1 MANSDFGDDSFPRLP
16 LPKAKRPV
24 APQASTPPLAIST
37 ATPSHGASQAP
48 QTQPIAAS
56 TESSNSESIGPYVL
70 IRRLGQGGMGVVY
83 LAQNSRLN
91 RPVAIKLLNEGN
103 FANSEL
109 QQRFEFEARVAA
121 NLQHENIVRVF
132 DFGNSQRGPFIAFEF
147 IQGQT
152 LADLIRGNPL
162 PPTEAA
168 KMLAQLARAVY
179 YAHQHQV
186 VHRDLKPANVLLDS
200 DKQPKITDFG
210 LARSTEH
217 DTGMTRTGEVMGTPA
232 YMSPEQATGAGNLI
246 GPATDIYS
254 IGAIL
259 FEALTGTPPFRGPDP
274 VAVVVAVVSTDPPS
288 LRQLDRTIPRDLE
301 TICLKCLEKLPSKRY
316 STALALAED
325 LDRYLHGLPILAKPA
340 SIFEKSWKLARR
352 YPSAAALI
360 VTAMLGMIA
369 FISYGQWKN
378 NQLSN
383 ALARSDSNFREALKA
398 AQRRIESVGQPA
410 EQTLEEELE
419 FLQTIRNR
427 PDAGIATRY
436 EMPIAASIAG
446 QILVKLGR
454 TQEALNS
461 LQEAETTLQRLV
473 QDDPRWN
480 DWYRSELASVFVTRA
495 QAEQSQ
501 GRLEDAEA
509 SLLRGLG
516 LFKQLAFKEPNNGDI
531 LREQAALLNNLGI
544 LASRSQRLTDA
555 IDFHR
560 QSLKIKQQLVDRNSG
575 NTKLRS
581 DLIVSLANLA
591 SNLLTLQELDE
602 AAQLLDNAQQNLE
615 QLPVAARA
623 SINTRLSEAGIHLS
637 QARIMLTRKQPDAM
651 KKYFATAIDVLRK
664 LAADYPEI
672 PAYQLSCADAEIEF
686 GRTLMS
692 SDEVPASADDLLTP
706 EAKSILSQAVQQF
719 QSAANRYARLT
730 QINPDDP
737 TYRRLFESIQPGID
751 ELQAAIKE

>member
-1 MANSDFGDDSFPRLP
+1 MANSEFGDDSFPQLP
-16 LPKAKRPV
+16 LPKAKGAV
-24 APQASTPPLAIST
+24 TSKASQPPCADAT
-37 ATPSHGASQAP
+37 AAATPETPTVTQTSATNEPHSSQ
-48 QTQPIAAS
+48 
-56 TESSNSESIGPYVL
+56 SIGPYVL
-70 IRRLGQGGMGVVY
+70 TRRLGQGGMGVVY
-83 LAQNSRLN
+83 LAQNRRLN
-91 RPVAIKLLNEGN
+91 RPVALKLLNEGN
-103 FANSEL
+103 FASPEL
-109 QQRFEFEARVAA
+109 LQRFEFEARVAA

-132 DFGNSQRGPFIAFEF
+132 DFGNSQRGPYIAFEF

-162 PPTEAA
+162 PPADAA
-168 KMLAQLARAVY
+168 KMLGQLARAVY
-179 YAHQHQV
+179 YAHQNQV

-232 YMSPEQATGAGNLI
+232 YMSPEQATGAGNLV
-246 GPATDIYS
+246 GPPTDIYS
-254 IGAIL
+254 LGAIL
-259 FEALTGTPPFRGPDP
+259 FETLTGTPPFRGPDP
-274 VAVVVAVVSTDPPS
+274 VAVVVAVVSMEPPA

-301 TICLKCLEKLPSKRY
+301 TICLKCLEKQPSKRY
-316 STALALAED
+316 SSAQALAED
-325 LDRYLHGLPILAKPA
+325 LDRYLRGQPILAKPA
-340 SIFEKSWKLARR
+340 SWFEKCWKLARR
-352 YPSAAALI
+352 YPSTAALI
-360 VTAMLGMIA
+360 ATAVLGLIA
-369 FISYGQWKN
+369 FVSYGQWKN
-378 NQLSN
+378 NQLST

-419 FLQTIRNR
+419 FLQTIRKR
-427 PDAGIATRY
+427 PDDGIATRY

-454 TQEALNS
+454 TQEALDS
-461 LQEAETTLQRLV
+461 LQEAETSLQQLV

-516 LFKQLAFKEPNNGDI
+516 VFKQLASKEPSNGEI

-544 LASRSQRLTDA
+544 LASRSQRLGDA
-555 IDFHR
+555 VDFHR
-560 QSLKIKQQLVDRNSG
+560 QSLTIKQQLVDHNSG
-575 NTKLRS
+575 NVKLRS
-581 DLIVSLANLA
+581 ELIVSLANLA
-591 SNLLTLQELDE
+591 SNLLAQQELEE
-602 AAQLLDNAQQNLE
+602 AARLLDDAQLNLQ
-615 QLPVAARA
+615 QLPVAART
-623 SINTRLSEAGIHLS
+623 SITTRLSEAGINLS
-637 QARIMLTRKQPDAM
+637 QARITLTRKQPDAM
-651 KKYFATAIDVLRK
+651 KKHFAAAIDVLHR

-672 PAYQLSCADAEIEF
+672 PTYQLRCADAEIEF

-692 SDEVPASADDLLTP
+692 SDEVPESADEPLTP
-706 EAKSILSQAVQQF
+706 EAKNILSQAVQQF
-719 QSAANRYARLT
+719 QSASNRYARLV
-730 QINPDDP
+730 QIHPEDP
-737 TYRRLFESIQPGID
+737 NYQRLLDSIRPGIE